1 MKSKINS
8 LDETCFNLLTVYSID
23 MSTVVSISFGAASF
37 LNLWMSNNI
46 WGVGNYWWSNLQS
59 PSLIY

>member
-8 LDETCFNLLTVYSID
+8 VDETCFNFPNGYSID
-23 MSTVVSISFGAASF
+23 MSTVVSISIRAASF
-37 LNLWMSNNI
+37 LNIWVSNNI
-46 WGVGNYWWSNLQS
+46 WGVGDYWWSNLQS